1 MLTNQDMYK
10 KHEDYEKN
18 RTSNDHSNEFNIAT
32 FEPAPKNLI
41 MGFYNCNADVMKEI
55 VANPESFNSK
65 LESIL
70 REEGIKIVESMT
82 HSFKPGYSIAGI
94 LSESDFGA
102 HISPESENA
111 RYVDLSIRSCGLPPI
126 SVLKPLIQYLKPER
140 VDVLYFQLPRVKN
153 LEPLLLKQEFLE
165 VPGYEAELQ
174 VLSKTHDSEVYMIKI
189 YKLTSTTKQ
198 EPEQQ
203 ARLDL
208 ESVQEKSDGWY
219 L

>member
-10 KHEDYEKN
+10 KHEKN
-18 RTSNDHSNEFNIAT
+18 RTSNDHCNEFNIAT

-41 MGFYNCNADVMKEI
+41 MGFYNCDENVMKEI
-55 VANPESFNSK
+55 VANPESFNSR

-70 REEGIKIVESMT
+70 REEGIKIVERMT

-140 VDVLYFQLPRVKN
+140 VDVLYFQLSRVKN

-165 VPGYEAELQ
+165 VPGYKAEIE
-174 VLSKTHDSEVYMIKI
+174 VLSKTQDSEVYKIKI
-189 YKLTSTTKQ
+189 DKQ
-198 EPEQQ
+198 TNI
-203 ARLDL
+203 DD
-208 ESVQEKSDGWY
+208 QEKSDGWY